1 MKEALNEVLKDTKL
15 QGGLDG
21 VQVKE
26 AWSDVM
32 GSGVMAYTHAIDFR
46 KGVLTVKLNS
56 SVLREEL
63 SYGVDKMIVMLN
75 EKLQKPLIKKIR
87 LV

>member
-1 MKEALNEVLKDTKL
+1 MKEALNEVLKDPKL
-15 QGGLDG
+15 QGGLDS

-32 GSGVMAYTHAIDFR
+32 GSGVLAYTYAIDFK

-63 SYGVDKMIVMLN
+63 SYGVDKMVVMLN